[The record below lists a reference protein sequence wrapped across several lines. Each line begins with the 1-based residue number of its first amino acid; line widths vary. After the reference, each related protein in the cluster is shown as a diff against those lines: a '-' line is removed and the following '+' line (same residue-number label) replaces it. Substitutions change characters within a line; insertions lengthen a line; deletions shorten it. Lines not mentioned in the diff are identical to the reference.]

1 MTFYNLKAARALRF
15 LTQKEL
21 AEKSGLKYGAAIRKY
36 ESGKYSPTFKTLKKI
51 ADALDMGIIYDKK
64 YRHMAEYTFFKNDNK
79 LVSEIEKHAKWNINP
94 DGYYPYCSCCK
105 EEPPSGIMTKYCPNC
120 GARMDLEE

>member
-1 MTFYNLKAARALRF
+1 MTFYNLKAARTLRS

-21 AEKSGLKYGAAIRKY
+21 AEKSGLKYDAAIRKY
-36 ESGKYSPTFKTLKKI
+36 ESGKYSPTFKTLKRI

-79 LVSEIEKHAKWNINP
+79 LVSEIENHAKWNINC
-94 DGYYPYCSCCK
+94 DGYYPYCSSCK
-105 EEPPSGIMTKYCPNC
+105 TEPPSRIMTKYCPNC